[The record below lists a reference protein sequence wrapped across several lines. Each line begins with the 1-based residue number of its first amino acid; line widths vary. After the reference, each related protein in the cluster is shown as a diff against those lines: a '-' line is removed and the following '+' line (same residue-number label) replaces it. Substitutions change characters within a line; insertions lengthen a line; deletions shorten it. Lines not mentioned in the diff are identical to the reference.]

1 MMQVISFV
9 KLKRTIKMSI
19 SDKWI
24 NNEMLFDSKKECST
38 GTRNVDDLEIIYWL
52 KEASHK

>member
-1 MMQVISFV
+1 
-9 KLKRTIKMSI
+9 MSI

-52 KEASHK
+52 KEASYK